1 MILCKLSYFVC
12 IKEIYS
18 AVTDMKYTI
27 PHWSNKQTAAY
38 SAKLYP
44 FISSVGKQ
52 RIMTAI
58 QDALPLFYH
67 LINYDLRSSI
77 FRNQIGKFI
86 SEMI

>member
-1 MILCKLSYFVC
+1 
-12 IKEIYS
+12 
-18 AVTDMKYTI
+18 
-27 PHWSNKQTAAY
+27 
-38 SAKLYP
+38 
-44 FISSVGKQ
+44 
-52 RIMTAI
+52 MTAI